1 MKKIKV
7 EVCVC
12 TGCVMN
18 GAPEILEAIE
28 SLQEL
33 KNQMNPYEPEEE
45 SSLEVVTN
53 RCLGGDN
60 HHDKSPLVS
69 IDGELFPRAN
79 SETIMS
85 HLITKTREND

>member
-18 GAPEILEAIE
+18 GATEILEAIE

-33 KNQMNPYEPEEE
+33 KEQMIPDVNEE
-45 SSLEVVTN
+45 SSFEIITSK
-53 RCLGGDN
+53 CLDGKQ
-60 HHDKSPLVS
+60 HHEQSPLLY
-69 IDGELFPRAN
+69 IDGEIFSRAN
-79 SETIMS
+79 SETVMS
-85 HLITKTREND
+85 HLISMTREHA